1 MACFQQFRRWLL
13 IIVIVSFGGC
23 ASTPDELE
31 ILDTTWKNYEKAMLW
46 GEYSY
51 CIDAHRTDKVSPR
64 RQKELKS
71 IKVTSYEVLKREVT
85 PDKSVAKQIVEIKY
99 YNKAYAV
106 VRSLTIDQ
114 EWLYE
119 PKSMQWIIIT
129 PFPNFK

>member
-1 MACFQQFRRWLL
+1 MRCMHQFRQWLL
-13 IIVIVSFGGC
+13 IIVILSTGGC

-31 ILDTTWKNYEKAMLW
+31 ILDTIWKNYEKAMIW

-51 CIDAHRTDKVSPR
+51 CIDAHKTDKLSPY
-64 RQKELKS
+64 QVKQLKS
-71 IKVTSYEVLKREVT
+71 IKVTSYEVIKREVT

-106 VRSLTIDQ
+106 VRNLTMEQ

-119 PKSMQWIIIT
+119 PKSRQWVIIT
-129 PFPNFK
+129 PFPRFK